1 MDERK
6 RNVILTAKK
15 VFSTKGYQASS
26 VQDIFEACN
35 ISKGTFYNYFS
46 SKNDF
51 LISYMDLAR
60 EEEFKRRESMLD
72 KHDKSNKDI
81 FIKQVLV
88 RVEIMNEFTLLPI
101 YEAAFHSDDV
111 DLKDYIN
118 KRLIEELSWL
128 ADRLGEIYGDKAM
141 PYVSDCAVIM
151 HGMIQNMH
159 FAWKTISKK
168 KINLTMLIQ
177 YVVRRMD
184 TIIEDLIKSKEIF
197 LNESDYPFFKT
208 NLKNETKQTL
218 LSQLYKLIS
227 TLGTNNPALKEY
239 IEFLIEEVQ
248 LRKPRI
254 HLLSS
259 IEEIIKTEAANTKY
273 EKAIHHISLQLNKFI
288 NEKNCPPS
296 N

>member
-6 RNVILTAKK
+6 INVILTAKK

-60 EEEFKRRESMLD
+60 EEEFTRRESMLD
-72 KHDKSNKDI
+72 KHDRSNKDI

-111 DLKDYIN
+111 DLKGYIN

-128 ADRLGEIYGDKAM
+128 ADRLGDIYGDKAM
-141 PYVSDCAVIM
+141 PYVSDCAVLM
-151 HGMIQNMH
+151 HGMVQNMH
-159 FAWKTISKK
+159 FAWETITKK

-177 YVVRRMD
+177 YVVRRID
-184 TIIEDLIKSKEIF
+184 TIIEDLIESKEIF
-197 LNESDYPFFKT
+197 LNESEYPFFKA

-227 TLGTNNPALKEY
+227 TLDTNNPALKEY
-239 IEFLIEEVQ
+239 IEFVIEEVQ

-259 IEEIIKTEAANTKY
+259 MEEVINTEAANTKY
-273 EKAIHHISLQLNKFI
+273 EKSIHHISLQLNKFI
-288 NEKNCPPS
+288 NEKNCSPS
-296 N
+296 